1 MQTNTSFVTSAQS
14 TTANSGSELA
24 QPTSAN
30 VVQNDKIAL
39 ATAHASGSVRNHFEQ
54 LAVEREA
61 WESTVYRTNNEQLY
75 VLLQKCYQTYQAMSG
90 GEDEAGNLRKGL
102 ADYIKTKGYQFK
114 SGTHTLVKIVKCVFG
129 NDRRRVSAY
138 GIVLRTA
145 LARKISVIEIPDFI
159 RSQGGVEEIRL
170 AKSPNAMTAK
180 LKAQAGAEVVQS
192 SNLGVFASNSLT
204 SKLDAGN
211 IGKTVVLICT
221 WQADGSVIV
230 RSVVQS
236 DTAVN
241 AALACHYSA
250 NKDVIKQVVVEKQ
263 AANDEQI
270 KHDAIAVATQ
280 AAVANA

>member
-1 MQTNTSFVTSAQS
+1 MQTNTSIVTSAQS
-14 TTANSGSELA
+14 ISANSGSELA
-24 QPTSAN
+24 QSTSAN
-30 VVQNDKIAL
+30 VVQNDNSAL
-39 ATAHASGSVRNHFEQ
+39 ATAHASSSVRNHFEQ
-54 LAVEREA
+54 LSVEREA

-90 GEDEAGNLRKGL
+90 EEDEAVNLRKGL
-102 ADYIKTKGYQFK
+102 TDYIKTKGYQFK

-145 LARKISVIEIPDFI
+145 LAKKISVIEIPDFI
-159 RSQGGVEEIRL
+159 RNEGGVEEIRL

-180 LKAQAGAEVVQS
+180 LKAQAGAESVQI

-236 DTAVN
+236 ETAVN

-250 NKDVIKQVVVEKQ
+250 NKDVIKQVVEKQ

-270 KHDAIAVATQ
+270 KNDAIAVATQ
-280 AAVANA
+280 AAVVNA